1 VGAGV
6 SIRPWVG
13 EDVGAAVGPAVGDD
27 DGGDVGPAVG
37 GDVGPA
43 VGDDDGGD
51 VGPAVGGDVG
61 PAVGGVVGLAVGVD
75 VGPAVGEAVGLA
87 VGSMRGCISNKRWNV
102 RKFTF
107 KKYSSHLRF
116 SVLFRHALLEK
127 PYRRWRFCRIM
138 SRRLSGRGSCACW
151 FSRLDTYFGWRGR
164 WFLCGVLNR
173 KQK

>member
-1 VGAGV
+1 VGNF
-6 SIRPWVG
+6 
-13 EDVGAAVGPAVGDD
+13 
-27 DGGDVGPAVG
+27 
-37 GDVGPA
+37 
-43 VGDDDGGD
+43 
-51 VGPAVGGDVG
+51 VGGDVG
-61 PAVGGVVGLAVGVD
+61 PAVGGAVGAAVGGVVGPAVGVD
-75 VGPAVGEAVGLA
+75 VGPAVGSNVGPAVGEAVGLA

>member
-1 VGAGV
+1 VGNF
-6 SIRPWVG
+6 
-13 EDVGAAVGPAVGDD
+13 
-27 DGGDVGPAVG
+27 
-37 GDVGPA
+37 
-43 VGDDDGGD
+43 
-51 VGPAVGGDVG
+51 VGGDVG
-61 PAVGGVVGLAVGVD
+61 PAVGGAVGAAVGGVVGPAVGVD
-75 VGPAVGEAVGLA
+75 VGPAVGSNVGPAVGEAVGLA

-151 FSRLDTYFGWRGR
+151 FSRLDTCFGWRGR

-173 KQK
+173 KRQ